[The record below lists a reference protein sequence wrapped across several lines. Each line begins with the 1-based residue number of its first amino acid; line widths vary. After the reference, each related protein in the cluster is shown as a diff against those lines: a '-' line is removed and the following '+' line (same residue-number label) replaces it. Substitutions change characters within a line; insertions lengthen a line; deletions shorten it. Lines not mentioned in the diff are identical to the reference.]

1 MKCQP
6 WNFLQCPIYIINSVD
21 NIKSPFYTLQP
32 RQYHSFIRN
41 FSPLWKS
48 QLVYFLSVLV
58 LNHNVFGS
66 THSLSTLAL
75 FSLSSSFLFLS
86 FFFIIVFSLEKP
98 DCVLCSDV
106 KTIASRA
113 SANLTKAAFKKRF
126 YETASPVVVRDMP
139 GYGDTEHSFEKF
151 MEFYHTHQAALEED
165 TCEFRKNGVNNE
177 SLQNI
182 AEFLGNWKHYQP
194 NGEIIGWL
202 VYCRDH
208 ITFYYGLTVQL
219 SESIN
224 M

>member
-1 MKCQP
+1 M
-6 WNFLQCPIYIINSVD
+6 FLAVLIHDPHWHC
-21 NIKSPFYTLQP
+21 FH
-32 RQYHSFIRN
+32 YHHHS
-41 FSPLWKS
+41 
-48 QLVYFLSVLV
+48 YFC
-58 LNHNVFGS
+58 H
-66 THSLSTLAL
+66 
-75 FSLSSSFLFLS
+75 

-106 KTIASRA
+106 NTIASRA

-126 YETASPVVVRDMP
+126 YDTASPVVVRDMP

-202 VYCRDH
+202 VYCGDH
-208 ITFYYGLTVQL
+208 ITFLL
-219 SESIN
+219 
-224 M
+224 

>member
-1 MKCQP
+1 M
-6 WNFLQCPIYIINSVD
+6 IISNHL
-21 NIKSPFYTLQP
+21 FFTLQT

-86 FFFIIVFSLEKP
+86 FFFIIIAFSLEKP

-106 KTIASRA
+106 NTIASRT

-126 YETASPVVVRDMP
+126 YDTASPVVVRDMP

-208 ITFYYGLTVQL
+208 ITFYYGLTLQL
-219 SESIN
+219 SELIN